1 MLTTITTTTTM
12 TTTTAGNVSQA
23 TVYGAISV
31 VILIVLLIAKELLS
45 SFENGNEGKSE
56 VMEEVKGE
64 IMDIRA
70 KSLATNLSTAIYPL
84 LLSFALIVITK
95 VLEVL

>member
-1 MLTTITTTTTM
+1 MLTTLTTTTTM

-23 TVYGAISV
+23 TVYGAIGV

-45 SFENGNEGKSE
+45 SFENENEGKSE